1 MKKNWYQGFVRV
13 TWVLASPGIIIFF
26 LSLLVAGLNID
37 KQWLF
42 LQENKLFESF
52 ADLLDPYLVLSI
64 IGISWFILM
73 WLLFVRIR
81 WIIQGF
87 LAPK

>member
-1 MKKNWYQGFVRV
+1 MKNNWYQGCVRV

-73 WLLFVRIR
+73 WLLFVCIR